1 MSFKEPVLLDLRPA
15 LLHERDRLCSKTRL
29 EVDDIV
35 VKPYIERNIINAC
48 HGMGDMESSPWFDA
62 DDLGLGEQLANVT
75 HGQAVEQVHQDD
87 DGDEDE
93 EDEEGEVEEGERVA
107 AVNGQVRELQL
118 ADEHGESLEDARPW
132 LVKVIHPVLVF
143 RVVTNKALQE
153 FNPDFIS
160 FICNTFSIRLC
171 FDPSW
176 EEIS

>member
-1 MSFKEPVLLDLRPA
+1 MLKCLVSFKEPVLLDLRPA

-29 EVDDIV
+29 EVDDNHILNV
-35 VKPYIERNIINAC
+35 ISTPA
-48 HGMGDMESSPWFDA
+48 MGDRREMENSPGFDA
-62 DDLGLGEQLANVT
+62 DDLGLCEQLAHVT

-87 DGDEDE
+87 DGDENK

-107 AVNGQVRELQL
+107 AVNGQVRELKL

-160 FICNTFSIRLC
+160 FI
-171 FDPSW
+171 
-176 EEIS
+176 